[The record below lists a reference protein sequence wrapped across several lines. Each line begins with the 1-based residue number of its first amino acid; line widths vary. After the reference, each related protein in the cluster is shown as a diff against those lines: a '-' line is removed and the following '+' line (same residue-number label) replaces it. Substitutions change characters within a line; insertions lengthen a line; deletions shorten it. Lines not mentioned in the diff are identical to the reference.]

1 MIEKEQHL
9 QYYFHERRY
18 EFWNLVKKSNTTEM
32 RNHSL
37 RITLRKEYLFQDKLF
52 PIGRISNWEND
63 KSYPDI
69 NSIILLSEVLEVS
82 VDNLIK
88 GDIEQMKVEINS
100 EEVKKMKLYSLMML
114 ILFLLSVGALFPLL
128 KFIGFYA
135 LIPCFGLW
143 LGAMIFAIKIEQI
156 KKNHNIQSY
165 KEIVA
170 FTEGKRLDE
179 IKRIE
184 ENAKRPYQKI
194 LSVLLTVFI
203 TVFICGFMYIV
214 FR

>member
-1 MIEKEQHL
+1 MELGKKIKYYRNEKSLTQDNL
-9 QYYFHERRY
+9 AERIFVSRQ
-18 EFWNLVKKSNTTEM
+18 T
-32 RNHSL
+32 
-37 RITLRKEYLFQDKLF
+37 
-52 PIGRISNWEND
+52 ISNWEND

-69 NSIILLSEVLEVS
+69 NSIILLSEALEVS
-82 VDNLIK
+82 VDNLI
-88 GDIEQMKVEINS
+88 S
-100 EEVKKMKLYSLMML
+100 EEVKKMKLNSLMML
-114 ILFLLSVGALFPLL
+114 ILLLLSVGALFPLL

-135 LIPCFGLW
+135 FIPCFGLW
-143 LGAMIFAIKIEQI
+143 LSAMIFAIKIEQI

-179 IKRIE
+179 LKQIE

-203 TVFICGFMYIV
+203 TLFICGFMYII

>member
-1 MIEKEQHL
+1 MELGKKIKYYRNEKSLTQDNL
-9 QYYFHERRY
+9 AERIFVSRQ
-18 EFWNLVKKSNTTEM
+18 T
-32 RNHSL
+32 
-37 RITLRKEYLFQDKLF
+37 
-52 PIGRISNWEND
+52 ISNWEND

-88 GDIEQMKVEINS
+88 GDVEQMKVEINS

-135 LIPCFGLW
+135 LIPYFGLW
-143 LGAMIFAIKIEQI
+143 LSAMIFAIKIEQI

-194 LSVLLTVFI
+194 LSVLLTVLI
-203 TVFICGFMYIV
+203 TVFICGFMYII

>member
-1 MIEKEQHL
+1 MELGKKIKYYRNEKSLTQDNL
-9 QYYFHERRY
+9 AERIFVSRQ
-18 EFWNLVKKSNTTEM
+18 T
-32 RNHSL
+32 
-37 RITLRKEYLFQDKLF
+37 
-52 PIGRISNWEND
+52 ISNWEND

-88 GDIEQMKVEINS
+88 GDVEQMKLEINS

-114 ILFLLSVGALFPLL
+114 ILLLLSVGALFPLL

-135 LIPCFGLW
+135 FIPCFGLW

-156 KKNHNIQSY
+156 KKTHNIQSY

>member
-32 RNHSL
+32 R
-37 RITLRKEYLFQDKLF
+37 
-52 PIGRISNWEND
+52 
-63 KSYPDI
+63 
-69 NSIILLSEVLEVS
+69 
-82 VDNLIK
+82 
-88 GDIEQMKVEINS
+88 
-100 EEVKKMKLYSLMML
+100 
-114 ILFLLSVGALFPLL
+114 L

-143 LGAMIFAIKIEQI
+143 LSAMIFAIKIEQI

-179 IKRIE
+179 LKQIE

-203 TVFICGFMYIV
+203 TVFICGFMYII

>member
-1 MIEKEQHL
+1 MELGKKIKYYRNEKSLTQDNL
-9 QYYFHERRY
+9 AERIFVSRQ
-18 EFWNLVKKSNTTEM
+18 T
-32 RNHSL
+32 
-37 RITLRKEYLFQDKLF
+37 
-52 PIGRISNWEND
+52 ISNWEND

-88 GDIEQMKVEINS
+88 GDVEQMKLEINS
-100 EEVKKMKLYSLMML
+100 EEVKRMKLYSLMML

-135 LIPCFGLW
+135 FIPCFGLW

-156 KKNHNIQSY
+156 KKHHNIQSY

-179 IKRIE
+179 LKQIE

-194 LSVLLTVFI
+194 LSVML
-203 TVFICGFMYIV
+203 TVFICGFMYII

>member
-1 MIEKEQHL
+1 MELGKKIKYYRNEKSLTQDNL
-9 QYYFHERRY
+9 AERIFVSRQ
-18 EFWNLVKKSNTTEM
+18 T
-32 RNHSL
+32 
-37 RITLRKEYLFQDKLF
+37 
-52 PIGRISNWEND
+52 ISNWEND

-88 GDIEQMKVEINS
+88 GDVEQMKVEINS
-100 EEVKKMKLYSLMML
+100 EEVKLYSLMML

-143 LGAMIFAIKIEQI
+143 LSAMIFAIKIEQI

-179 IKRIE
+179 LKQIE

-203 TVFICGFMYIV
+203 TVIICGFMYII

>member
-1 MIEKEQHL
+1 MELGKKIKYYRNEKSLTQDNL
-9 QYYFHERRY
+9 AERIFVSRQ
-18 EFWNLVKKSNTTEM
+18 T
-32 RNHSL
+32 
-37 RITLRKEYLFQDKLF
+37 
-52 PIGRISNWEND
+52 ISNWEND

-100 EEVKKMKLYSLMML
+100 EEVKKMKLYSLLML

-203 TVFICGFMYIV
+203 TLFICGFMYII

>member
-1 MIEKEQHL
+1 MEPGKKIKYYRNEKSLTQDNL
-9 QYYFHERRY
+9 AERIFVSRQ
-18 EFWNLVKKSNTTEM
+18 T
-32 RNHSL
+32 
-37 RITLRKEYLFQDKLF
+37 
-52 PIGRISNWEND
+52 ISNWEND

-88 GDIEQMKVEINS
+88 GDVEQMKLEINS

-135 LIPCFGLW
+135 FIPCFGLG

-156 KKNHNIQSY
+156 KKHHNIQSY

-179 IKRIE
+179 LKQIE
-184 ENAKRPYQKI
+184 ENAKLPYQKI

-203 TVFICGFMYIV
+203 TVFICGFMYII

>member
-1 MIEKEQHL
+1 M
-9 QYYFHERRY
+9 
-18 EFWNLVKKSNTTEM
+18 
-32 RNHSL
+32 
-37 RITLRKEYLFQDKLF
+37 
-52 PIGRISNWEND
+52 
-63 KSYPDI
+63 
-69 NSIILLSEVLEVS
+69 SEVLEVS

-88 GDIEQMKVEINS
+88 GDVDQMKVEINS

-156 KKNHNIQSY
+156 KKHHNIQSY

-179 IKRIE
+179 IKQIE
-184 ENAKRPYQKI
+184 ENVKRPYQKI

-203 TVFICGFMYIV
+203 CGFMYII